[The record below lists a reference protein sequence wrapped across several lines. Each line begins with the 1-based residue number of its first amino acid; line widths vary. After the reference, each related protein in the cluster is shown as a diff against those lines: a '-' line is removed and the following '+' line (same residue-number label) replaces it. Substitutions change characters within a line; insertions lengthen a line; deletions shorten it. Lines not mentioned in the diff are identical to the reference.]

1 MRWTPFC
8 SIAMCSLLLSTASS
22 DAVAA
27 EKPNFIYILADDLG
41 YGDLSCYGQKTLK
54 TPNLDRMAA
63 EGMRFTRHYAG
74 STVCAP
80 SRCVLLTG
88 LHSGHARI
96 RGNSPGLLTDDDLT
110 IAQVLRQAGYRTGCV
125 GKWGV
130 GNPPPLDDPKRR
142 GFDYFYGYISMW
154 HAHNFYP
161 EFMIR
166 NGERA
171 PLRNVVPEKWKNGDG
186 RGVATK
192 KTDYAPDL
200 ITEEALGFIER
211 NQERPFFLYYALN
224 VPHANNEGGRAGMEV
239 PDHGPFADKDWPEPE
254 RGFAAMIR
262 NIDRDVGRVL
272 SKLKELGLDGKTLVI
287 FTSDNGP
294 HQEGGHMMP
303 FFDSNGP
310 LRGKKR
316 DLYEGGIRVP
326 MIARWPGKI
335 APGEATDLISG
346 FQDIFPTLTDLS
358 DADTPKIDGISMAP
372 TLLGKLDQQKKH
384 PHLYWEFYEQGGK
397 LAVVKG
403 NWKAVRL
410 DVVKKPGGPMELYD
424 LSEDIGEENNIAD
437 DHPDIVAEMAAIMK
451 KEHVELKP

>member
-1 MRWTPFC
+1 
-8 SIAMCSLLLSTASS
+8 
-22 DAVAA
+22 
-27 EKPNFIYILADDLG
+27 
-41 YGDLSCYGQKTLK
+41 
-54 TPNLDRMAA
+54 
-63 EGMRFTRHYAG
+63 
-74 STVCAP
+74 
-80 SRCVLLTG
+80 
-88 LHSGHARI
+88 
-96 RGNSPGLLTDDDLT
+96 
-110 IAQVLRQAGYRTGCV
+110 
-125 GKWGV
+125 
-130 GNPPPLDDPKRR
+130 
-142 GFDYFYGYISMW
+142 
-154 HAHNFYP
+154 
-161 EFMIR
+161 
-166 NGERA
+166 
-171 PLRNVVPEKWKNGDG
+171 
-186 RGVATK
+186 
-192 KTDYAPDL
+192 
-200 ITEEALGFIER
+200 
-211 NQERPFFLYYALN
+211 
-224 VPHANNEGGRAGMEV
+224 
-239 PDHGPFADKDWPEPE
+239 
-254 RGFAAMIR
+254 
-262 NIDRDVGRVL
+262 
-272 SKLKELGLDGKTLVI
+272 
-287 FTSDNGP
+287 
-294 HQEGGHMMP
+294 MMP